1 MVEVSEDPKHA
12 EHSSPPEP
20 TPEQIKRWRRYLAE
34 ERMEIRTYRDLAKR
48 RSGEEAEIL
57 HDLADAEQRH
67 EEYWVNLLGEHAEP
81 APKPFLRTRLLAA
94 LARMFGSVFVL
105 AMAQRGEQRETYD
118 EDQDAPAE
126 MAADEHIH
134 GEVVRGLAAR
144 SREKMA
150 GTFRAA
156 VFGANDG
163 LVSNLALI
171 LGIAA
176 TGTSNAMVITTGIAG
191 LLAGA
196 LSMAAGEYISVTSQ
210 RELLEASDPAPEAH
224 RQVARLNVNRNELEL
239 VFRARGD
246 SPEESAKHAQILLEA
261 INRPASEL
269 TTGSIV
275 TSRALLGS
283 RDRGRRAD
291 AEAHAE
297 IGKPW
302 QAGASSF
309 LFFAIG
315 ALIPLLPFLF
325 GLSGIAGVI
334 VSALIVGIALLFTGG
349 IVGVLSGKPPTP
361 RALRQLA
368 IGYGAA
374 AVTYTLGL
382 VFGSN
387 IV

>member
-1 MVEVSEDPKHA
+1 MA
-12 EHSSPPEP
+12 ESSP

-34 ERMEIRTYRDLAKR
+34 ERMEQKTYRDLADR
-48 RSGEEAEIL
+48 RSGEEADIL
-57 HDLADAEQRH
+57 RQLADAEQRH
-67 EEYWVNLLGEHAEP
+67 EQYWLGLLGEHANP
-81 APKPFLRTRLLAA
+81 APKPALNSRILAG
-94 LARMFGSVFVL
+94 LARMFGSIFVL
-105 AMAQRGEQRETYD
+105 ALAQRGEQRETYD
-118 EDQDAPAE
+118 VDSDATEE

-144 SREKMA
+144 SRARMA

-176 TGTSNAMVITTGIAG
+176 TGTSNAMVIATGIAG

-210 RELLEASDPAPEAH
+210 RELLEASDPSPDAH
-224 RQVARLNVNRNELEL
+224 RQVGKLNVKSNELEL

-246 SPEESAKHAQILLEA
+246 SPEESKKHARLLLEV
-261 INRPASEL
+261 INRPESEL

-275 TSRALLGS
+275 TSRSLLGS
-283 RDRGRRAD
+283 KERSERSNSDSH
-291 AEAHAE
+291 EE
-297 IGKPW
+297 IGHAW
-302 QAGASSF
+302 AAGASSF
-309 LFFAIG
+309 MFFAVG

-325 GLSGIAGVI
+325 GLSGVTGVI
-334 VSALIVGIALLFTGG
+334 VSAVIVGMALLFTGG

-382 VFGSN
+382 VFGSSA
-387 IV
+387 I

>member
-1 MVEVSEDPKHA
+1 MTETS
-12 EHSSPPEP
+12 P

-34 ERMEIRTYRDLAKR
+34 ERMEQKTYLDLAER

-57 HDLADAEQRH
+57 RQLTAAERRH
-67 EEYWVNLLGEHAEP
+67 EEYWVSLLGEHAEP
-81 APKPFLRTRLLAA
+81 APKPPLNARILAGF
-94 LARMFGSVFVL
+94 ARMFGSIFVL
-105 AMAQRGEQRETYD
+105 AMAQRAEQREIYD
-118 EDQDAPAE
+118 MDSDATEE

-144 SREKMA
+144 SRARMA

-176 TGTSNAMVITTGIAG
+176 TGTSNAMVVTTGIAG

-210 RELLEASDPAPEAH
+210 RELLEASTPSPDVPQ
-224 RQVARLNVNRNELEL
+224 QVGKLNVKQNELEL

-246 SPEESAKHAQILLEA
+246 SPEESEEQAQILLNA

-269 TTGSIV
+269 TTGSLV
-275 TSRALLGS
+275 TSRSFLGAN
-283 RDRGRRAD
+283 DRNGD
-291 AEAHAE
+291 DGDPFAE
-297 IGKPW
+297 IGHAW
-302 QAGASSF
+302 QAGLSSF
-309 LFFAIG
+309 FFFAIG
-315 ALIPLLPFLF
+315 AFIPLIPFLF
-325 GLSGIAGVI
+325 GLGGLPGVI
-334 VSALIVGIALLFTGG
+334 VSAVIVGIALMFTGG
-349 IVGVLSGKPPTP
+349 IVGVLSGKPPMP

-374 AVTYTLGL
+374 AVTYTFGL
-382 VFGSN
+382 VFGSAA
-387 IV
+387 V